1 MFGVLIFLITLIFI
15 YLFWNY
21 CQKVFFTESQNNL
34 PGPINL
40 PFIGSYYVF
49 WNSNDFLETVIKLTK
64 NYLSPFQFRLGNKSF
79 IVISEPNDAKVR
91 LFTIIL

>member
-1 MFGVLIFLITLIFI
+1 MFGVLIKKISI
-15 YLFWNY
+15 YWP
-21 CQKVFFTESQNNL
+21 C
-34 PGPINL
+34 
-40 PFIGSYYVF
+40 YYVF
-49 WNSNDFLETVIKLTK
+49 WNSNDFLETVTRLTK